1 MTLDD
6 DMKDKIKELQEK
18 FKYLKIETIEEEDHF
33 VEEGETPE
41 IETYYVVSNFNGNKN
56 ISLVVASERR
66 YDLLNKF
73 LNYEAIILDEYLGV
87 KYQDKFELILSPIS
101 FRYLGISSKK
111 KKYEILLNYFK
122 NELNITIE
130 SNVNDTPASDL
141 NNLLNRY
148 GPVSAARRNW
158 VITIENFK
166 RTSPDGLNIDL
177 RNILNSVL
185 FDFEYSFNLAFE
197 AVEINSLNKRI
208 PRLKRPSLEIPNHPI
223 NFTYKRY
230 IPELIQYYHLSEKV
244 DYIPFKYLCYFHIIE
259 YFSDKSAYA
268 VVAEQVKQILLKPD
282 FHLKTENYI
291 DQAINIFKKENEKH
305 LTDKIKL
312 TRVLQQFVSVNE
324 FHDYLEAIK
333 LLDHFQK
340 EQIFNC
346 SKPLKIPAIDFT
358 NEGTFSQSLTNRI
371 YAIRCS
377 IVHSNPDFDETKAI
391 PFVHTSEN
399 VFRLNIEM
407 ALVYEVSRNIVVK
420 SSDTR

>member
-1 MTLDD
+1 L
-6 DMKDKIKELQEK
+6 ENFLSA
-18 FKYLKIETIEEEDHF
+18 ET
-33 VEEGETPE
+33 
-41 IETYYVVSNFNGNKN
+41 
-56 ISLVVASERR
+56 
-66 YDLLNKF
+66 
-73 LNYEAIILDEYLGV
+73 IILDEYLGV
-87 KYQDKFELILSPIS
+87 KHQEKYEIVLTPIS
-101 FRYLGISSKK
+101 NRYLGSTSKK
-111 KKYEILLNYFK
+111 QSFEIFLNYFK
-122 NELNITIE
+122 NELKIKLENNIE
-130 SNVNDTPASDL
+130 NSPAAHL
-141 NNLLNRY
+141 NNLLRF
-148 GPVSAARRNW
+148 GLRKSWIV
-158 VITIENFK
+158 TIENLK
-166 RTSPDGLNIDL
+166 RNSPDGLNTDL

-197 AVEINSLNKRI
+197 PIELNSLNRRI
-208 PRLKRPSLEIPNHPI
+208 PRLKRPSLEIPNHSI

-244 DYIPFKYLCYFHIIE
+244 DYIPFKYLCYFHIVE
-259 YFSDKSAYA
+259 YFSDKSAYV
-268 VVAEQVKQILLKPD
+268 VVAEQVKHILLKPD
-282 FHLKTENYI
+282 FHLKTDNYI

-312 TRVLQQFVSVNE
+312 TRVLQQFVNMNE
-324 FHDYLEAIK
+324 FHEYLDAIK
-333 LLDHFQK
+333 LLDHFTK

-346 SKPLKIPAIDFT
+346 SKPLKIPPIDFT
-358 NEGTFSQSLTNRI
+358 NEGTFFQSLTNRI

>member
-1 MTLDD
+1 ME
-6 DMKDKIKELQEK
+6 DKIKELHDK
-18 FKYLKIETIEEEDHF
+18 HKYLKIEKIEEESPF

-41 IETYYVVSNFNGNKN
+41 IDIYYVISNFNGNKN
-56 ISLVVASERR
+56 ISVTVASERKL
-66 YDLLNKF
+66 DLLKKF
-73 LNYEAIILDEYLGV
+73 LADETTILDEYLGV
-87 KYQDKFELILSPIS
+87 KFKDKYEIS
-101 FRYLGISSKK
+101 LTSISNRYLGPSSKK
-111 KKYEILLNYFK
+111 QKFDILLNYFK
-122 NELNITIE
+122 NELKITLE
-130 SNVNDTPASDL
+130 SNVENSPGANLND
-141 NNLLNRY
+141 LLNRY
-148 GPVSAARRNW
+148 GFGAIKRNW
-158 VITIENFK
+158 IITIENFK
-166 RTSPDGLNIDL
+166 RTSPDGLNNDL

-197 AVEINSLNKRI
+197 PIELNSLNKRI

-223 NFTYKRY
+223 NFTFKKY

-268 VVAEQVKQILLKPD
+268 VVAEQVKQLLLKPD
-282 FHLKTENYI
+282 FHLKTDNYI
-291 DQAINIFKKENEKH
+291 DVAINIFKKENEKH

-312 TRVLQQFVSVNE
+312 TRVLQQFVNMKD
-324 FHDYLEAIK
+324 FHDYLDAIK
-333 LLDHFQK
+333 LIDHFQK
-340 EQIFNC
+340 EQTFNC
-346 SKPLKIPAIDFT
+346 SKPLKIPALDFT
-358 NEGTFSQSLTNRI
+358 TEGTFFQSLTNRI

-377 IVHSNPDFDETKAI
+377 IVHSNPDFDETKAV

>member
-1 MTLDD
+1 ME
-6 DMKDKIKELQEK
+6 KDIKKLQDK
-18 FKYLKIETIEEEDHF
+18 FTFLKIEKIEEEDPF
-33 VEEGETPE
+33 VEEGEVPE
-41 IETYYVVSNFNGNKN
+41 IDIYYIVSNFNGNKN
-56 ISLVVASERR
+56 ISVTIATEERLK
-66 YDLLNKF
+66 LLNNF
-73 LNYEAIILDEYLGV
+73 LSYEPIILEEYLGV
-87 KYQDKFELILSPIS
+87 KHKDKYEIVLTTVGN
-101 FRYLGISSKK
+101 RYMGHPNRKQS
-111 KKYEILLNYFK
+111 YEILLNYFK
-122 NELNITIE
+122 NELVIKLE
-130 SNVNDTPASDL
+130 SNVENLPSVDL
-141 NNLLNRY
+141 NNILNRF
-148 GPVSAARRNW
+148 GPGRRNW
-158 VITIENFK
+158 ILTIENFK
-166 RTSPDGLNIDL
+166 RNSPDGQNTDL

-197 AVEINSLNKRI
+197 PIELNSLNRRI
-208 PRLKRPSLEIPNHPI
+208 PRLKRPSLPIPSHPI

-244 DYIPFKYLCYFHIIE
+244 DYIPFKYLCYFHIVE
-259 YFSDKSAYA
+259 YFSDKSAYV
-268 VVAEQVKQILLKPD
+268 VVAEQVKHLLLKPD
-282 FHLKTENYI
+282 FHLKTDNYI

-312 TRVLQQFVSVNE
+312 TRVLQQFVVMTE
-324 FHDYLEAIK
+324 FHEYLDSIK
-333 LLDHFQK
+333 LLDHFKK

-358 NEGTFSQSLTNRI
+358 NEGTFFQSLTNRI

-377 IVHSNPDFDETKAI
+377 IVHSNPDFDETKAV